1 MGHGGSASKAPASAR
16 LDALDADDV
25 ATMMGALATA
35 SRLRLLAA
43 LCEGPHSVGELA
55 DEIGMERSAVSHQL
69 RLLRAVGLVVGK
81 RSGRHVHYTLYDD
94 HVAML
99 LEEALHHIKHLR
111 LGAPG
116 PGPAHYPPDP

>member
-1 MGHGGSASKAPASAR
+1 MGDGVSASNAPVSAR
-16 LDALDADDV
+16 LDALDADEV
-25 ATMMGALATA
+25 ATMLGALATT
-35 SRLRLLAA
+35 SRLRLLAV
-43 LCEGPHSVGELA
+43 LCEGARSVGELA

-99 LEEALHHIKHLR
+99 LEEALRHIKHLR

-116 PGPAHYPPDP
+116 PGPARYQPNV